1 MVVRMAEIRMRM
13 RYVRSCRNGERVVSP
28 KTGKQQLRVFVCG
41 VMRHIRMAY
50 IASLSGV
57 EMIKVLEKVM
67 NGVLLRYEALLL
79 TVNRRH
85 TFVAFSRC
93 SASNGMSQ
101 QSERQQ

>member
-1 MVVRMAEIRMRM
+1 MRM

-28 KTGKQQLRVFVCG
+28 KTGKQQLEIFVCG

-50 IASLSGV
+50 VTSLSGV
-57 EMIKVLEKVM
+57 EMIKMLKRIMVGM
-67 NGVLLRYEALLL
+67 FFRYEALLL

-93 SASNGMSQ
+93 SVANGMSQ

>member
-13 RYVRSCRNGERVVSP
+13 RYVRSCRNGERVISP
-28 KTGKQQLRVFVCG
+28 KTGKQQLRVFICG

-50 IASLSGV
+50 VASLSGV
-57 EMIKVLEKVM
+57 EMIKVLEKAMVGM
-67 NGVLLRYEALLL
+67 FFRNEALLL